1 MPVKFLRIGDFG
13 SEGAKAILSRA
24 LEIYEGAAP
33 KRICTP
39 LTFGMRDP
47 GLWFA
52 AMKLIG
58 GGVSPN
64 GKIWI
69 SDEPMNRLEAVP
81 LAMINAGNE
90 SAAPVRVLA
99 DLVRLCSEKERRGCE
114 GLNVVIDGEPSENTF
129 EAGIAASW
137 REAAGCFGFT
147 VGTAAGDDRAAGR
160 ADLVVSFG
168 GASAGGED
176 VKAQLA
182 VMTAVLE
189 AVKAR
194 L

>member
-1 MPVKFLRIGDFG
+1 MPVKYLRIGDFG
-13 SEGAKAILSRA
+13 NDGAKAILARA
-24 LEIYEGAAP
+24 LDIYNGAAP
-33 KRICTP
+33 KRVCTP

-58 GGVSPN
+58 GGISPN

-69 SDEPMNRLEAVP
+69 SDEPMKRLEAIP
-81 LAMINAGNE
+81 LVMINAGNE
-90 SAAPVRVLA
+90 SSFPVRVLA
-99 DLVRLCSEKERRGCE
+99 DLVGYCAEKGRGGCE
-114 GLNVVIDGEPSENTF
+114 GLKVVLRGEPRAETPD
-129 EAGIAASW
+129 AGAAASW
-137 REAAGCFGFT
+137 REAAECFGFT
-147 VGTAAGDDRAAGR
+147 VVTDEGDGGDAGI
-160 ADLVVSFG
+160 VVPFG
-168 GASAGGED
+168 EGLAEKQEAN

-182 VMTAVLE
+182 VMAALLE